1 MLQNII
7 RPPTSMSK
15 KTHTIIKICNKTVIN
30 DKIKK
35 LNEAQEIFKTFDQ
48 DRINYIF
55 KYVAHEATKERV
67 PLAKLAFEE
76 TRMGVFEDKV
86 IKNSV
91 AAELPLSKYLNTKTC
106 DIIERDTTKGLIKV
120 ATPVGPV
127 AALIPTT
134 NPTSTAII
142 KSLFALKTRNAMIFL
157 PHPRAAKCTA
167 EAVRICHDAAV
178 RAGAPIDILQSVE
191 PTREN
196 SEFVMK
202 HSGIKHILATGGPQM
217 VKAAYQSGVPAL
229 GVGAGNAAV
238 IIDETAD
245 FDSAVGSI
253 VLGKTFDNGVICAS
267 EQSIVIME
275 SVYDKV
281 IDMFKKRGVY
291 FVEGNDKTVL
301 GNYLIVDGHV
311 NPDIV
316 GQSAKKIAKDINIT
330 VPDNTVVLAAEV
342 NKIGEIE
349 PFSHEKLS
357 PILGFYKASNF
368 EEACCMAHN
377 IVSYG
382 GAGHTAAIYSNKKE
396 RIDYFALKMPAF
408 HLMANMPTSL
418 GAIGSAYNYNV
429 DPSFTLGVGSI
440 AGSSLSGNLKP
451 ENLLDIKTLAEG
463 QAHIDWFKVPPAIYF
478 NRNCTEE
485 ALDDLSRYGDLKRVI
500 IITDKMMVEM
510 GYIKRIINKLESNG
524 FICSIFDNVMPDP
537 NIETVRKGVELCKT
551 FKPDTLICIGGGS
564 PLDAGKMIR
573 VLYENPNV
581 SLEDLSA
588 RFVESRKRTSKFP
601 EHGSLIKK
609 VVCIPTTSGTGS
621 ETTAFSVITDDF
633 GNKHP
638 ICSYRLTPDIAII
651 DSSFTDKLPKSLIA
665 YAGLDSITHSV
676 ESYVSCVANDFTS
689 PMSLQSL
696 KLVFDNLEKSY
707 NVGDIESRDKVH
719 KGASMAGLAFTN
731 AFLGITHA
739 LSHKIAAKYHLAHGL
754 TNAIILPHVIKYN
767 SSVSPTRQAYYPQYT
782 HPIAIKKYVEIAK
795 ELGLSGSSD
804 EEYVDNLIE
813 AFIKLSR
820 SVNTPT
826 SFAEVGI
833 DEEEYLKSIDEI
845 AFNSF
850 DDQCVLGNPRFPMV
864 DELKVIIKDAYYGY
878 KKPTL

>member
-7 RPPTSMSK
+7 KPSTAFSGK
-15 KTHTIIKICNKTVIN
+15 GKTLAKVCNKSIIN
-30 DKIKK
+30 DKIQR

-48 DRINYIF
+48 GKIDYIF
-55 KYVAHEATKERV
+55 KYVAQEATKQRV
-67 PLAKLAFEE
+67 PLAKLAHEE

-91 AAELPLSKYLNTKTC
+91 AAELPLSKYANTKTC

-120 ATPVGPV
+120 ATPVGPI
-127 AALIPTT
+127 ASLIPTT

-157 PHPRAAKCTA
+157 PHPRANKSTA

-178 RAGAPIDILQSVE
+178 KAGAPIDILQSVE

-196 SEFVMK
+196 SEYVMK
-202 HSGIKHILATGGPQM
+202 HAGIKHILATGGGQM

-238 IIDETAD
+238 VIDDTAN

-253 VLGKTFDNGVICAS
+253 ILGKTFDNGVICAS
-267 EQSIVIME
+267 EQSIVILD
-275 SVYDKV
+275 SVYDRV

-291 FVEGNDKTVL
+291 FVEGEDKTKL
-301 GNYLIVDGHV
+301 GNYLIVEGHV
-311 NPDIV
+311 NADIV
-316 GQSAKKIAKDINIT
+316 GQSAKKIAKDIDIS

-342 NKIGEIE
+342 SKIGEIE

-357 PILGFYKASNF
+357 PILGFYRASDF
-368 EEACCMAHN
+368 EEACN
-377 IVSYG
+377 IAESIVKYG
-382 GAGHTAAIYSNKKE
+382 GAGHTAAIYSKNQE
-396 RIDYFALKMPAF
+396 RIDKFALKMPAF

-451 ENLLDIKTLAEG
+451 EDLLDIKTLAEG
-463 QAHIDWFKVPPAIYF
+463 QVHIDWFKVPPSIYF
-478 NRNCTEE
+478 NRNCTDE

-500 IITDKMMVEM
+500 IVTDKMMVEM
-510 GYIKRIINKLESNG
+510 GYIKRIITKLESNG
-524 FICSIFDNVMPDP
+524 FTCSVFDGVMPDP

-573 VLYENPNV
+573 VFYENPKV

-588 RFVESRKRTSKFP
+588 RFVESRKRTNKFP

-621 ETTAFSVITDDF
+621 ETTAFSVITDDD

-665 YAGLDSITHSV
+665 YAGLDSLTHSI

-689 PMSLQSL
+689 PMSLKSL
-696 KLVFDNLEKSY
+696 KMVYDNLEKSY
-707 NVGDIESRDKVH
+707 NVGDPESRDKVH

-739 LSHKIAAKYHLAHGL
+739 ISHKVAAKYHLAHGL

-767 SSVSPTRQAYYPQYT
+767 SSMSPTRQAYYPQYT
-782 HPIAIKKYVEIAK
+782 HPIAKSKYVEIAK
-795 ELGLSGSSD
+795 ELGISGTTD
-804 EEYVDNLIE
+804 DEYVENLIE
-813 AFIKLSR
+813 AFIKLSKNI
-820 SVNTPT
+820 NTPT
-826 SFAEVGI
+826 SFSELGI
-833 DEEEYLKSIDEI
+833 DEDDYLKNIDEI

-864 DELKVIIKDAYYGY
+864 DELKIIIKDAYYGY
-878 KKPTL
+878 KK